1 MDTEPTT
8 RTEATDT
15 HSPAGLDNLPELL
28 TVAEVAPV
36 LRMKTSTAY
45 AAIKRGAFPVPVVR
59 LGGRMLISRYRLAD
73 WLRSAGE

>member
-1 MDTEPTT
+1 MATESMTE
-8 RTEATDT
+8 TEAPQPP
-15 HSPAGLDNLPELL
+15 PASLDDLPELL

-36 LRMKTSTAY
+36 LRMRTSTAY